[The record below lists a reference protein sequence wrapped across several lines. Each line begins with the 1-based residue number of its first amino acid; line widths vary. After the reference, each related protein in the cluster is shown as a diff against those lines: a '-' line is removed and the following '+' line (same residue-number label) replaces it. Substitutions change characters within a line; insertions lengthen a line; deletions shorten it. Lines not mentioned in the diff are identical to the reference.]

1 MGKKMKVEHN
11 IRDTSHH
18 SGRRPGKKPAAA
30 AAAAKPKPSKAKGE
44 EATTPTA
51 AEPDGAGA
59 GTPLPPLLLPAP
71 LQQRVLS
78 TFNAAYNPILTSRAL
93 AEVLREVK
101 AALYARDFDAAFARA
116 RPEALDAYAARWS
129 PTRAL
134 GYAAVFLGIEQHLR
148 ELEAAVVAAA
158 AARPEAE
165 KAQAGPGADRSVEAG
180 AEKTEAEATGDVRRD
195 DVPSSEDRTSGA
207 TESPGEDG
215 ARGEE
220 GPSAEA
226 DAAAAADDQVVP
238 AAPAAEGEHG
248 TPAPPAETEG
258 ADPTAPADSAAAAAD
273 TPEPSTQLTK
283 SIRALS
289 IGGGAAEIAAFATY
303 LSQQPSRSLGG
314 AVTLLDSAPWAD
326 AVAKLHDA
334 LTTPPPLSRYAN
346 AAARAANAA
355 IIEPGRLASSFTQQD
370 VLAMTRDQLSQKLGD
385 GPLLVTLLCTLNELY
400 TTAGIGKTTAFLL
413 DLTAT
418 VPLGSLL
425 LVVDSP
431 GSYSEAAVGKE
442 SKKYPMQWLMDHT
455 LVTKPE
461 KEGVVEGCR
470 WEKLESHD
478 SVWFRLADSL
488 HYPIPL
494 ENMRYQ
500 MHLYRATKP

>member
-11 IRDTSHH
+11 IRDTSHQ
-18 SGRRPGKKPAAA
+18 SGRKTTKKSAT
-30 AAAAKPKPSKAKGE
+30 KPKPSKSQQPK
-44 EATTPTA
+44 EAPSSTA
-51 AEPDGAGA
+51 ESNTISA
-59 GTPLPPLLLPAP
+59 LLPMP
-71 LQQRVLS
+71 LQQRLLS
-78 TFNAAYNPILTSRAL
+78 TFNAAYNPVLTSNSL
-93 AEVLREVK
+93 GEILQEVK
-101 AALYARDFDAAFARA
+101 AALYARDFDAAFAKA

-134 GYAAVFLGIEQHLR
+134 GYAAVFLGIEEYLE
-148 ELEAAVVAAA
+148 ELEAEVKVEAKAQVVAK
-158 AARPEAE
+158 AE
-165 KAQAGPGADRSVEAG
+165 DEVEAG
-180 AEKTEAEATGDVRRD
+180 AEAGAEETGDVHQ
-195 DVPSSEDRTSGA
+195 DVIPPSEDQAVIAAG
-207 TESPGEDG
+207 SPGDDGPRSED
-215 ARGEE
+215 
-220 GPSAEA
+220 GPSA
-226 DAAAAADDQVVP
+226 AAATAADDQVVP
-238 AAPAAEGEHG
+238 APAAEGEDV
-248 TPAPPAETEG
+248 TPPPPAET
-258 ADPTAPADSAAAAAD
+258 ATD
-273 TPEPSTQLTK
+273 TPPVPTGPTTDTTKPSTELTK
-283 SIRALS
+283 SIKMLS
-289 IGGGAAEIAAFATY
+289 IGGGAAEIAAFAAY

-314 AVTLLDSAPWAD
+314 TMALLDSAPWDD
-326 AVAKLHDA
+326 AVGKLHDA
-334 LTTPPPLSRYAN
+334 LTTPPPLSKYAN
-346 AAARAANAA
+346 AAAKAANVA
-355 IIEPGRLASSFTQQD
+355 IIEADRLTSSFTQQD

-385 GPLLVTLLCTLNELY
+385 EPLLVTLLFTLNELY

-488 HYPIPL
+488 KYPIPL

>member
-11 IRDTSHH
+11 IRDTSHQ
-18 SGRRPGKKPAAA
+18 SGRRPSKKPT
-30 AAAAKPKPSKAKGE
+30 AAAKSKPSKAKE
-44 EATTPTA
+44 EVSVPTPTA
-51 AEPDGAGA
+51 ESNGTGA
-59 GTPLPPLLLPAP
+59 LLPVP

-93 AEVLREVK
+93 GEVLQEVK

-134 GYAAVFLGIEQHLR
+134 GYAAVFLGIEEHLR
-148 ELEAAVVAAA
+148 ELEAPAEVK
-158 AARPEAE
+158 PEAE
-165 KAQAGPGADRSVEAG
+165 AEAKVEA
-180 AEKTEAEATGDVRRD
+180 TRDTRRD
-195 DVPSSEDRTSGA
+195 DAPFPQDETSSA
-207 TESPGEDG
+207 TGSPGGD
-215 ARGEE
+215 
-220 GPSAEA
+220 GPSTDA
-226 DAAAAADDQVVP
+226 DAAASAAAVADDK
-238 AAPAAEGEHG
+238 GEHANP
-248 TPAPPAETEG
+248 TSPAETEG
-258 ADPTAPADSAAAAAD
+258 VGPTSPVDPAAVD
-273 TPEPSTQLTK
+273 TPELSTQLTK

-314 AVTLLDSAPWAD
+314 AVALLDSAPWAD

-334 LTTPPPLSRYAN
+334 LTTPPPLSQYAN
-346 AAARAANAA
+346 AAARAANVA
-355 IIEPGRLASSFTQQD
+355 IIEPGRLASSFTQQN

-385 GPLLVTLLCTLNELY
+385 GPLLVTLLFTLNELY

-413 DLTAT
+413 DLTAI

-431 GSYSEAAVGKE
+431 GSYSEASVGKE
-442 SKKYPMQWLMDHT
+442 SKKYPMQWLIDHT

-500 MHLYRATKP
+500 MHLYRAIKP

>member
-1 MGKKMKVEHN
+1 MKVEHN
-11 IRDTSHH
+11 IRDTSHQ

-30 AAAAKPKPSKAKGE
+30 AKPKPSKAK
-44 EATTPTA
+44 EAAPTPTA
-51 AEPDGAGA
+51 ESNSISA
-59 GTPLPPLLLPAP
+59 LLPAP
-71 LQQRVLS
+71 FQQRVLS
-78 TFNAAYNPILTSRAL
+78 TFNAAYNTVLTSRAL
-93 AEVLREVK
+93 GELLQEVK

-134 GYAAVFLGIEQHLR
+134 GYAAVFLGIEQYLR
-148 ELEAAVVAAA
+148 ELEAIELEPKA
-158 AARPEAE
+158 EAE
-165 KAQAGPGADRSVEAG
+165 AGPKADDSVQAGPEA
-180 AEKTEAEATGDVRRD
+180 KAEAT
-195 DVPSSEDRTSGA
+195 
-207 TESPGEDG
+207 
-215 ARGEE
+215 
-220 GPSAEA
+220 A
-226 DAAAAADDQVVP
+226 D
-238 AAPAAEGEHG
+238 
-248 TPAPPAETEG
+248 
-258 ADPTAPADSAAAAAD
+258 
-273 TPEPSTQLTK
+273 PSTQITR
-283 SIRALS
+283 SIRTLS
-289 IGGGAAEIAAFATY
+289 IGGGAAEIAAFAAF

-314 AVTLLDSAPWAD
+314 TVTLLDSAPWAD
-326 AVAKLHDA
+326 VVAKLHDA
-334 LTTPPPLSRYAN
+334 LTTPPPLSQYAN
-346 AAARAANAA
+346 AAAKAANVA
-355 IIEPGRLASSFTQQD
+355 IIEPDRLTSSFTQQD
-370 VLAMTRDQLSQKLGD
+370 VLSMTRDQLSQKLGD
-385 GPLLVTLLCTLNELY
+385 GPLLVTLLFTLNELY

-461 KEGVVEGCR
+461 KEGVAEGCR

-488 HYPIPL
+488 KYPIPL

>member
-11 IRDTSHH
+11 IRDTSHQ
-18 SGRRPGKKPAAA
+18 SGRRPGKKP
-30 AAAAKPKPSKAKGE
+30 AAAKPKPSKAKGE

-51 AEPDGAGA
+51 AEPN
-59 GTPLPPLLLPAP
+59 GTGTLLLLPAP

-93 AEVLREVK
+93 DEVLQEVK

-148 ELEAAVVAAA
+148 ELEAPVAAA
-158 AARPEAE
+158 AVRPEAK
-165 KAQAGPGADRSVEAG
+165 KAEVGPGADHSVEAG
-180 AEKTEAEATGDVRRD
+180 AETETEATGDVRRD
-195 DVPSSEDRTSGA
+195 DVPSSENRTSGE

-226 DAAAAADDQVVP
+226 DAAATAADDQVVP
-238 AAPAAEGEHG
+238 AAPAAEGEHT

-258 ADPTAPADSAAAAAD
+258 ADPTAPADSAAAAD

-314 AVTLLDSAPWAD
+314 AMTLLDSAPWAD

-385 GPLLVTLLCTLNELY
+385 GPLLVTLLFTLNELY
-400 TTAGIGKTTAFLL
+400 TTAGIGKTTSFLL

-431 GSYSEAAVGKE
+431 GSYSEAAIGKE
-442 SKKYPMQWLMDHT
+442 SKKYPMQWLMNHT

>member
-11 IRDTSHH
+11 IRDTSHQ
-18 SGRRPGKKPAAA
+18 SGRKTTKKP
-30 AAAAKPKPSKAKGE
+30 AAKPKPSKSQQPK
-44 EATTPTA
+44 EAPSSTA
-51 AEPDGAGA
+51 ESNTISA
-59 GTPLPPLLLPAP
+59 LLPMP
-71 LQQRVLS
+71 LQQRILS
-78 TFNAAYNPILTSRAL
+78 TFNAAYNPVLTSHSL
-93 AEVLREVK
+93 GEILQEVK
-101 AALYARDFDAAFARA
+101 AALYARDFDAAFAKA

-134 GYAAVFLGIEQHLR
+134 GYAAVFLGIEEYLE
-148 ELEAAVVAAA
+148 ELETEVKV
-158 AARPEAE
+158 EA
-165 KAQAGPGADRSVEAG
+165 KAEGETKAEDGAEAG
-180 AEKTEAEATGDVRRD
+180 AVTEAEETGDAHQ
-195 DVPSSEDRTSGA
+195 DVVLSSEDQTVGTTGSSG
-207 TESPGEDG
+207 DD
-215 ARGEE
+215 
-220 GPSAEA
+220 GPSA
-226 DAAAAADDQVVP
+226 AAAAADDDQVVP
-238 AAPAAEGEHG
+238 ASAAEGENV
-248 TPAPPAETEG
+248 TPPPPAETETTT
-258 ADPTAPADSAAAAAD
+258 PTAPTEPTTD
-273 TPEPSTQLTK
+273 TPKPSTELTK
-283 SIRALS
+283 SIRMLS
-289 IGGGAAEIAAFATY
+289 IGGGAAEIAAFAAY

-314 AVTLLDSAPWAD
+314 TMALLDSAPWDD

-334 LTTPPPLSRYAN
+334 LTTPPPLSKYAN
-346 AAARAANAA
+346 AAAKAANMA
-355 IIEPGRLASSFTQQD
+355 IIEADRLTSSFTQQD
-370 VLAMTRDQLSQKLGD
+370 VLSMTRDQLSQKLGNE
-385 GPLLVTLLCTLNELY
+385 PLIVTLLFTLNELY

-455 LVTKPE
+455 LATKPE

-488 HYPIPL
+488 KYPIPL

>member
-11 IRDTSHH
+11 IRDTSHQ

-30 AAAAKPKPSKAKGE
+30 AKPKPSKAK
-44 EATTPTA
+44 EAAPTPTA
-51 AEPDGAGA
+51 ESNSISA
-59 GTPLPPLLLPAP
+59 LLPAP
-71 LQQRVLS
+71 FQQRVLS
-78 TFNAAYNPILTSRAL
+78 TFNAAYNTVLTSRAL
-93 AEVLREVK
+93 GELLQEVK

-134 GYAAVFLGIEQHLR
+134 GYAAVFLGIEQYLR
-148 ELEAAVVAAA
+148 ELEAIELE
-158 AARPEAE
+158 PKAE
-165 KAQAGPGADRSVEAG
+165 VEAG
-180 AEKTEAEATGDVRRD
+180 PKADNSVQAGAEAKAEATGDARRD
-195 DVPSSEDRTSGA
+195 DALSTKDQTSGA
-207 TESPGEDG
+207 TGPSRDNGAQDEDG
-215 ARGEE
+215 
-220 GPSAEA
+220 PFA
-226 DAAAAADDQVVP
+226 DAATAAPAVAAADDQVVP
-238 AAPAAEGEHG
+238 APPAAEGEHAT
-248 TPAPPAETEG
+248 TPPPAATEG
-258 ADPTAPADSAAAAAD
+258 ANIAD
-273 TPEPSTQLTK
+273 PSTQITR
-283 SIRALS
+283 SIRTLS
-289 IGGGAAEIAAFATY
+289 IGGGAAEIAAFAAF

-314 AVTLLDSAPWAD
+314 TMTLLDSAPWAD
-326 AVAKLHDA
+326 VVAKLHDA
-334 LTTPPPLSRYAN
+334 LTTPPPLSQYAN
-346 AAARAANAA
+346 AAAKAANVA
-355 IIEPGRLASSFTQQD
+355 IIEPGRLTPSFTQQD
-370 VLAMTRDQLSQKLGD
+370 VLSMTRDQLSQKLGD
-385 GPLLVTLLCTLNELY
+385 GPLLVTLLFTLNELY

-461 KEGVVEGCR
+461 KEGVAEGCR

-488 HYPIPL
+488 KYPIPL

-500 MHLYRATKP
+500 MHLYRATKA

>member
-11 IRDTSHH
+11 IRDTSHQ
-18 SGRRPGKKPAAA
+18 SGRKSKKPAT
-30 AAAAKPKPSKAKGE
+30 KPKPSKSQQPK
-44 EATTPTA
+44 EAPSSTA
-51 AEPDGAGA
+51 ESNTISA
-59 GTPLPPLLLPAP
+59 LLPMP
-71 LQQRVLS
+71 LQQRLLS
-78 TFNAAYNPILTSRAL
+78 TFNAAYNPVLTSNSL
-93 AEVLREVK
+93 GEILQEVK
-101 AALYARDFDAAFARA
+101 AALYARDFDAAFAKA

-134 GYAAVFLGIEQHLR
+134 GYAAVFLGIEEYLE
-148 ELEAAVVAAA
+148 ELEAEVKVEAKAEDGDEAEAEARAEETGDVHRDAITPSEDQAVVAA
-158 AARPEAE
+158 
-165 KAQAGPGADRSVEAG
+165 G
-180 AEKTEAEATGDVRRD
+180 
-195 DVPSSEDRTSGA
+195 
-207 TESPGEDG
+207 SPGDDG
-215 ARGEE
+215 PRGDD
-220 GPSAEA
+220 GPSAA
-226 DAAAAADDQVVP
+226 AVAAATVADDQAVP
-238 AAPAAEGEHG
+238 APAAEGEDV
-248 TPAPPAETEG
+248 TPPPPAETETTTSTT
-258 ADPTAPADSAAAAAD
+258 PTGPTTD
-273 TPEPSTQLTK
+273 TPKPRTELTK
-283 SIRALS
+283 SIRMLS
-289 IGGGAAEIAAFATY
+289 IGGGAAEIAAFAAY

-314 AVTLLDSAPWAD
+314 TMALLDSAPWDD

-334 LTTPPPLSRYAN
+334 LTTPPPLSKYAN
-346 AAARAANAA
+346 AAAKAANVA
-355 IIEPGRLASSFTQQD
+355 IIEADRLTSSFTQQD

-385 GPLLVTLLCTLNELY
+385 EPLLVTLLFTLNELY

-431 GSYSEAAVGKE
+431 GSYSEAAVGKD

-461 KEGVVEGCR
+461 KEGVAEGCR

-488 HYPIPL
+488 KYPIPL

>member
-11 IRDTSHH
+11 IRDTSHQ
-18 SGRRPGKKPAAA
+18 SGRKSKKPAT
-30 AAAAKPKPSKAKGE
+30 KPKPSKSQQPK
-44 EATTPTA
+44 EAPSSTA
-51 AEPDGAGA
+51 ESNTISA
-59 GTPLPPLLLPAP
+59 LLPMP
-71 LQQRVLS
+71 LQQRLLS
-78 TFNAAYNPILTSRAL
+78 TFNAAYNPVLTSNSL
-93 AEVLREVK
+93 GEILQEVK
-101 AALYARDFDAAFARA
+101 AALYARDFDAAFAKA

-134 GYAAVFLGIEQHLR
+134 GYAAVFLGIEEYLE
-148 ELEAAVVAAA
+148 ELEAEVKV
-158 AARPEAE
+158 EA
-165 KAQAGPGADRSVEAG
+165 KAEDGDEAG
-180 AEKTEAEATGDVRRD
+180 AEARAEETGD
-195 DVPSSEDRTSGA
+195 PRT
-207 TESPGEDG
+207 E
-215 ARGEE
+215 
-220 GPSAEA
+220 
-226 DAAAAADDQVVP
+226 
-238 AAPAAEGEHG
+238 
-248 TPAPPAETEG
+248 
-258 ADPTAPADSAAAAAD
+258 
-273 TPEPSTQLTK
+273 LTK
-283 SIRALS
+283 SIRMLS
-289 IGGGAAEIAAFATY
+289 IGGGAAEIAAFAAY

-314 AVTLLDSAPWAD
+314 TMALLDSAPWDD

-334 LTTPPPLSRYAN
+334 LTTPPPLSKYAN
-346 AAARAANAA
+346 AAAKAANVA
-355 IIEPGRLASSFTQQD
+355 IIEADRLTSSFTQQD

-385 GPLLVTLLCTLNELY
+385 EPLLVTLLFTLNELY

-431 GSYSEAAVGKE
+431 GSYSEAAVGKD

-461 KEGVVEGCR
+461 KEGVAEGCR

-488 HYPIPL
+488 KYPIPL